1 LSGWLSTSAAVGPN
15 SAKSVGCCVL
25 LRLLLV
31 SLYAR
36 AFRHAPDARVSLIS
50 SGPVHPRN
58 AIVTSPLEHQEQQ

>member
-1 LSGWLSTSAAVGPN
+1 
-15 SAKSVGCCVL
+15 VL

-36 AFRHAPDARVSLIS
+36 AFRHAPDARVSIIS